1 MIELANSLD
10 RRLQLLVIVEPAA
23 NLANPLV
30 PHAELPGASTGIP
43 HRQNPERAPLAI
55 RALRAAAGMAA
66 NGTLQQGSAQ
76 DLAGDGEM
84 AEKLLAHPNHPLVCH
99 RQQ

>member
-23 NLANPLV
+23 NLAN
-30 PHAELPGASTGIP
+30 AELPGASTGIP
-43 HRQNPERAPLAI
+43 HRQNPERPTLAI